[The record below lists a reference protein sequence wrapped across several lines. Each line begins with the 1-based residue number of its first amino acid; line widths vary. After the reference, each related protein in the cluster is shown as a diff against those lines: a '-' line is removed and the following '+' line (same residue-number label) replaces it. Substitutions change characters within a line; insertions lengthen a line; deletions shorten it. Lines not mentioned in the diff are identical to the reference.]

1 MSRAPVNPSSWS
13 RRRAKETD
21 DRVAE
26 FADRI
31 VSTVAHELR
40 TPLSVIVG
48 YAELL
53 RVRDDDDIRQ
63 EATTRILEGAD
74 RLSSVIHDILTVST
88 IDSGNVCVAP
98 ARVDL
103 EAAVADVIRR
113 FEAKTSTYTLAARTA
128 GDGAPT
134 VSADPHQL
142 SEILARLVSNAC
154 ESSPEGGKIVIT
166 IEERDGFAVVSVA
179 DEGRGMGEEERA
191 AVFERFSHA
200 LNRSPG
206 NSRGTGLGLYIASR
220 FVELN
225 GGSISVESAPGRGS
239 TFTFTVPLAERD
251 DPE

>member
-1 MSRAPVNPSSWS
+1 MSRAPVNPSSWN

-88 IDSGNVCVAP
+88 IDADSVSVDPAP
-98 ARVDL
+98 VDL
-103 EAAVADVIRR
+103 EAAVADVIRL
-113 FEAKTSTYTLAARTA
+113 FEVKTSTHTLTARAA
-128 GDGAPT
+128 GDAPPI

-154 ESSPEGGKIVIT
+154 ESSPEGGEIVISS
-166 IEERDGFAVVSVA
+166 EARDGFAVVSVA

-200 LNRSPG
+200 VNASPRD
-206 NSRGTGLGLYIASR
+206 SRGTGLGLYIASR

-225 GGSISVESAPGRGS
+225 GGSISVEGAPGRGS
-239 TFTFTVPLAERD
+239 TFTFTVPLAEKD
-251 DPE
+251 DRE

>member
-1 MSRAPVNPSSWS
+1 MSSAPVSASSWS
-13 RRRAKETD
+13 ARRAKESD

-31 VSTVAHELR
+31 ISTVAHELR

-53 RVRDDDDIRQ
+53 RVRDDDEIRR
-63 EATTRILEGAD
+63 EATTRILEGAE
-74 RLSSVIHDILTVST
+74 RLSSAIHDILTVST
-88 IDSGNVCVAP
+88 IDSGNVSIDPAP
-98 ARVDL
+98 VEL
-103 EAAVADVIRR
+103 EAAVADVIRL
-113 FEAKTSTYTLAARTA
+113 FESKTSTHTLAAHVSA
-128 GDGAPT
+128 DASPT

-142 SEILARLVSNAC
+142 SEVLTRLVSNAC
-154 ESSPEGGKIVIT
+154 ESSPEGGEIVISS
-166 IEERDGFAVVSVA
+166 EARDGFAVVSVA

-200 LNRSPG
+200 VNPSPG
-206 NSRGTGLGLYIASR
+206 DSRGTGLGLYIASR